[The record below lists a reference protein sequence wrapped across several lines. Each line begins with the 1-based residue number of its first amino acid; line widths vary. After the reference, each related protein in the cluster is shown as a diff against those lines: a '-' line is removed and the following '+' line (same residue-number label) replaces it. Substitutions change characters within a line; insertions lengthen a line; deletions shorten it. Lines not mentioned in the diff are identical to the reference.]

1 MSDSD
6 SGLVSTSGPP
16 VDHNEIQTK
25 MDTLRDEIRREIKK
39 ELKMKEGLENLRR
52 ALGTGGLIYVTNISG
67 IYSHQ
72 LKDQFFAIFGTNVYE
87 ISQ

>member
-6 SGLVSTSGPP
+6 SGVSGPP
-16 VDHNEIQTK
+16 SVDHNEIQTK

-52 ALGTGGLIYVTNISG
+52 ALGDKESSSIFNFG
-67 IYSHQ
+67 
-72 LKDQFFAIFGTNVYE
+72 FFFEIFKT
-87 ISQ
+87 I

>member
-6 SGLVSTSGPP
+6 SGVSGPP
-16 VDHNEIQTK
+16 SVDHNEIQTK

-52 ALGTGGLIYVTNISG
+52 ALGDKERGSIFIYF
-67 IYSHQ
+67 
-72 LKDQFFAIFGTNVYE
+72 LKNLKTI
-87 ISQ
+87 